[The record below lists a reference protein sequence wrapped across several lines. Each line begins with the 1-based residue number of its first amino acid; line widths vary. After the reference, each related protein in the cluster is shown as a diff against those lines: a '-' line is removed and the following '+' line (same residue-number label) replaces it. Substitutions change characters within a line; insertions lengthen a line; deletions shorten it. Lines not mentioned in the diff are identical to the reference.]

1 MNNENL
7 VPAKFKFDELNSTY
21 IGLHNPA
28 SRWNGWA
35 NPFISEKSIKKLL
48 RHLNNPEYLIAKMQK
63 DNSVYLLDLQYEDIE
78 AEILEPININGE
90 NYYYFGYLGYCF
102 NAIKTK

>member
-7 VPAKFKFDELNSTY
+7 VPAKFKFDELNSVY
-21 IGLHNPA
+21 IGLHNP
-28 SRWNGWA
+28 SSTWNGWA

-48 RHLNNPEYLIAKMQK
+48 KDMNSPKNLIAKMQK
-63 DNSVYLLDLQYEDIE
+63 DNSVYLLDLQYDDCE
-78 AEILEPININGE
+78 ADVLEPIQIDGE

-102 NAIKTK
+102 NSIKIK